1 MEETTLKEEIKLQRL
16 LLSCQTLVDKDRVS
30 SVQDVARYRVYVRML
45 KNLYAELEQKQAKR
59 YLPLSTLYTFEA
71 QYYRKIQHFSDL
83 IDKVKLQSPIDRGLS
98 SLRSAQTNYTSF
110 ADKNK
115 ERIAE
120 KSAEQRAL
128 KDIKEELFQGASEV
142 TDGTKRRNTTETSSP
157 QSENQV
163 LGQLE
168 KDHEELTGGMLRMVQ
183 HLKDNAG
190 AIGDIARQDADAIHN
205 TVLNMQ
211 GHSSRFKKLNDQ
223 LAELSRRY
231 GSMCLLQICLTLVVV
246 MVFVTMYLFMKI
258 FPKRKRLINI
268 VTETITATPTLS
280 TVFSVPSITASLLEH
295 DEF

>member
-1 MEETTLKEEIKLQRL
+1 M
-16 LLSCQTLVDKDRVS
+16 
-30 SVQDVARYRVYVRML
+30 
-45 KNLYAELEQKQAKR
+45 
-59 YLPLSTLYTFEA
+59 FE
-71 QYYRKIQHFSDL
+71 YYRKIQHFSDL
-83 IDKVKLQSPIDRGLS
+83 IDKDKLQSPIDRGLS

-142 TDGTKRRNTTETSSP
+142 TDGTKRRNTTEGSSP

-163 LGQLE
+163 LSQLE

-190 AIGDIARQDADAIHN
+190 AIGDIARQDADTIHN